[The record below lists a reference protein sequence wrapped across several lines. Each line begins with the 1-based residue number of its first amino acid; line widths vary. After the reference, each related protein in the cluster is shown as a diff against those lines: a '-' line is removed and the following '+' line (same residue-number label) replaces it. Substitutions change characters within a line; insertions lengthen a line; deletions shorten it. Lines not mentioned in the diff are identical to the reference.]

1 MKPLSFIAGLCV
13 AFVVSSGPAWAQ
25 ETKAKTDKP
34 NILVIWGDDIGWQNV
49 SAYGTGPWGTPRRIS
64 TRSATKASSSQTTT
78 RNPLAMTGDVQVI
91 TATLSMN
98 DTKLVTGVRGKIT
111 F

>member
-49 SAYGTGPWGTPRRIS
+49 SAYGMGTMGYTTPNIDKIGNEGIKFTDHYAQPSCHDRR
-64 TRSATKASSSQTTT
+64 RAGH
-78 RNPLAMTGDVQVI
+78 NGDPEH
-91 TATLSMN
+91 
-98 DTKLVTGVRGKIT
+98 
-111 F
+111 